1 MKIDIFTH
9 ILPPKYLETLNKKA
23 KLVEYRATKNRACV
37 DLDMR
42 IKLMERNPDVLQ
54 VLTIA
59 ISSIETELS
68 QTDSIELARIANDE
82 LAEIIARH
90 PDKFIAGVA
99 TLPLNDMDAA
109 LKETDRAITQL
120 GLKGVQL
127 LARIK
132 GEQIDDIKFKPLY
145 DKMAKYDLPIWLH
158 PVSDEMFDESVFGW
172 PFATTNA
179 MRRLVI
185 AGVFQDYPNIKFIV
199 HHCGAMAPY
208 FAGRIKWLFP
218 LAFEMDNPIRKWGED
233 FRKFYNDTATYG
245 TTSALMCGL
254 DFFGA
259 DHILFGTD
267 APLGPQFGLTAE
279 TIEAVQRM
287 NISDIDKEK
296 IFKQNAVDLL
306 KMAT

>member
-1 MKIDIFTH
+1 MKIDVFSH

-23 KLVEYRATKNRACV
+23 KLDENRTTKNRACV

-42 IKLMERNPDVLQ
+42 MKLMERFPDVLQ

-59 ISSIETELS
+59 ISTIETQLS

-82 LAEIIARH
+82 MAEIVVKH

-132 GEQIDDIKFKPLY
+132 GEQIADPKFKPLY
-145 DKMAKYDLPIWLH
+145 EKMAKYDLPIWIH
-158 PVSDEMFDESVFGW
+158 PISDEEFDEPVFGW
-172 PFATTNA
+172 PFATASA
-179 MRRLVI
+179 MRSLVV
-185 AGVFQDYPNIKFIV
+185 AGVFQDHPNLKFIV

-208 FAGRIKWLFP
+208 FAGRIRWLFP
-218 LAFEMDNPIRKWGED
+218 LAFEMDNPVRNWGDD

-245 TTSALMCGL
+245 ITSALMCGY
-254 DFFGA
+254 DFFGV

-267 APLGPQFGLTAE
+267 APLGPWYGVTSE
-279 TIEAVQRM
+279 TIESVQKM
-287 NISDIDKEK
+287 NISETDREK
-296 IFKQNAVDLL
+296 IFKQNAVKLL
-306 KMAT
+306 KIAT